1 MPPCQAGAGSWAG
14 LSANTPG
21 SITASAVGAR
31 HRVLASLEIW
41 RRTRVILIYAALV
54 MLVGEGITV
63 FGGHKFAPSYLA
75 VAVLLLALAAAI
87 YWRQRAHYV
96 EVGQDGLLMHTTFR
110 SEAIPYE
117 ALRQSRCQPLR
128 VFFEAPTRRDLL
140 TSGLRR
146 FASTPA
152 CIVRAELSHDELLKV
167 GRLLG
172 RRTVLDQDLIM
183 LVEHAEALDRAL
195 ETRIR
200 RRPPTAAAKTPR
212 RR

>member
-1 MPPCQAGAGSWAG
+1 M
-14 LSANTPG
+14 
-21 SITASAVGAR
+21 
-31 HRVLASLEIW
+31 EIW

-63 FGGHKFAPSYLA
+63 FGGHKFAPSYVA

-87 YWRQRAHYV
+87 YWRQRTHYV
-96 EVGQDGLLMHTTFR
+96 EVGQDGLLLHTPFR
-110 SEAIPYE
+110 SEALPYE

-128 VFFEAPTRRDLL
+128 VFFDAPTRRDLL
-140 TSGLRR
+140 TGGLRR
-146 FASTPA
+146 FAGTQA
-152 CIVRAELSHDELLKV
+152 CIVRAELSHEELLQA

-195 ETRIR
+195 QTRIR
-200 RRPPTAAAKTPR
+200 RRPPTAAAKAPR